1 MEKAIL
7 RKVLGKAA
15 LRKVMRVRVC
25 SAKATEASIGYEK
38 RSEPMANRWQT
49 DGNNN
54 NNNKNKNKN
63 KNKEKEGINHPN
75 NSKTRKAKP
84 VLTVEQGVGRVEV

>member
-25 SAKATEASIGYEK
+25 CAKATEASIGYEK
-38 RSEPMANRWQT
+38 RSKPMANRWQT

-54 NNNKNKNKN
+54 NNNKNNNNNNNK
-63 KNKEKEGINHPN
+63 KKK
-75 NSKTRKAKP
+75 
-84 VLTVEQGVGRVEV
+84 

>member
-1 MEKAIL
+1 MACVISLIFAYDTMFVEKTVKTKVLFRLGLKIICKVLLEKAIL

-38 RSEPMANRWQT
+38 WSKPMAN
-49 DGNNN
+49 
-54 NNNKNKNKN
+54 
-63 KNKEKEGINHPN
+63 
-75 NSKTRKAKP
+75 
-84 VLTVEQGVGRVEV
+84 